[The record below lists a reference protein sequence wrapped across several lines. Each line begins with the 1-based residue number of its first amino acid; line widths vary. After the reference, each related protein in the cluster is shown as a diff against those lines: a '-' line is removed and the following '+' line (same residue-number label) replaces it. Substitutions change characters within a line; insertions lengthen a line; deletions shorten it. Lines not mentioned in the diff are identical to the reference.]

1 MSDPL
6 PGRQILPLDGAWSL
20 RADPDDVGRD
30 EGWFRTPPE
39 SGAVTAIVPSFA
51 QEVLPHVEE
60 VLWYWRRIGE
70 LAASPGRR
78 ALLSFGAVDYAA
90 DVWVNG
96 HAVGSHEGGETPFE
110 LEVTGRLTGNGDDLV
125 AVRVAMASADG
136 HTGYALGEVAHRNRE
151 NPFRA
156 GASWNVGGI
165 TGTVALR
172 IDDPV
177 RIGELFVRS
186 TPGAPTTDVSVT
198 VVGMDRPTHA
208 QLRVTIAADSPTA
221 GSGPGTLEFDSG
233 LVSVELDPAQ
243 VVSLSCATGPLAVW
257 SLDDPRLHRA
267 TVEVTFEGHTATGS
281 SRFGV
286 RDFRLVDG
294 RFVLNGTP
302 VFLRMTHTVNDYPW
316 TNDPAATLGRLRRDL
331 VHLKASGFTM
341 ARFIWGDARTEQL
354 DLCDEIGLLVYD
366 ETFASWAMG
375 DTPELTKRMTDAI
388 TGIVRRDRHHP
399 SIVVW
404 GLLNEAHDGTAVD
417 VAVDLLDT
425 LVDLDGSRMV
435 ALNSGRW
442 DTRPDLGSFA
452 NPGSRIWDGYLGN
465 EGAETA
471 NDEHGWRPSASPI
484 AIGAAAVAIGRNL
497 QAVGDVH
504 PYPIVPHTAAVIDF
518 LRRVGEDSRLPVF
531 VSEYGVGSVV
541 DLWRT
546 ARHFEHAG
554 RADAQDAAFY
564 ANCLER
570 FQHDWRRWSLDDVFG
585 HQSRFFELSLDRMAR
600 ERALGI
606 DALRSNP
613 RVNGY
618 GLTGAVDQVMC
629 GEGLAT
635 TFRELKPH
643 VADDVAASLAPI
655 RLCVFTSAQ
664 NVYQGDDV
672 GVEVA
677 LASEIDLGDAE
688 LPVTVQLYA
697 PDGSVCWST
706 TVSAGAPMTGSNVA
720 QAVRPVL
727 ADVML
732 PTTGDAGTYVVRCFL
747 ERGAAAT
754 AGSTEVRVFQRAE
767 RLDTPA
773 CLVIGDEDAVAR
785 LLSAGVPAR
794 RWTGETLDDTRL
806 IVWSAGQ
813 PYDDAAVAFCRAA
826 SERGIPLLCLNPDV
840 YDALTGD
847 GVPAGKATTIPSWL
861 YERDD
866 WGHRHPVFVGLA
878 FAPLL
883 DWDSYR
889 ELITERIYKPGEESG
904 VEAIAGVL
912 RASQD
917 YSSGLTIWSTR
928 VTGAEV
934 LGCTYALEANAGRHP
949 VADTLLLNL
958 ARHLSVSTAD
968 LVAVGSRG
976 EV

>member
-6 PGRQILPLDGAWSL
+6 PGRQILPLDGPWNL

-30 EGWFRTPPE
+30 EGWFRTPPDA
-39 SGAVTAIVPSFA
+39 GAVTAIVPSFA

-60 VLWYWRRIGE
+60 VLWYWRRIDTLVTRPE
-70 LAASPGRR
+70 RR
-78 ALLSFGAVDYAA
+78 AVLAFGAVDYAA
-90 DVWVNG
+90 EVWVN
-96 HAVGSHEGGETPFE
+96 ATPVGGHEGGETPFALDVTE
-110 LEVTGRLTGNGDDLV
+110 QLEGRGDDLV
-125 AVRVAMASADG
+125 VVRVAMASADG
-136 HTGYALGEVAHRNRE
+136 HTGYRLADVAHRNRE

-156 GASWNVGGI
+156 GASWNVAGI
-165 TGTVALR
+165 TGPVALR
-172 IDDPV
+172 LDSPV
-177 RIGELFVRS
+177 GIGELVVRS
-186 TPGAPTTDVSVT
+186 APGAPTADVSIRVT
-198 VVGMDRPTHA
+198 GIDTPTQA
-208 QLRVTIAADSPTA
+208 RVRITIAADSPA
-221 GSGPGTLEFDSG
+221 ADDAPGTLAFDSG
-233 LVSVELDPAQ
+233 HLTVELDPARTLT
-243 VVSLSCATGPLAVW
+243 LSCATGPLAVW

-267 TVEVTFEGHTATGS
+267 TVEVGIGEQTISGS
-281 SRFGV
+281 TRFGV
-286 RDFRLVDG
+286 RDFRLTDG

-316 TNDPAATLGRLRRDL
+316 TNDPAATLARLRRDL
-331 VHLKASGFTM
+331 VHLKACGFTM
-341 ARFIWGDARTEQL
+341 ARFIWGDARTQQL
-354 DLCDEIGLLVYD
+354 DLCDEIGLLVYE
-366 ETFASWAMG
+366 ETFASWAMS
-375 DTPELTKRMTDAI
+375 DTPELTGRMTDAI
-388 TGIVRRDRHHP
+388 TDIVRRDRHHP
-399 SIVVW
+399 SVVVW
-404 GLLNEAHDGTAVD
+404 GLLNEAHDGGAVD

-425 LVDLDGSRMV
+425 LVELDGTRMI

-442 DTRPDLGSFA
+442 DTRADLGSFA

-465 EGAETA
+465 EGTGTADDET
-471 NDEHGWRPSASPI
+471 GWRPGASPI

-497 QAVGDVH
+497 QAIGDVH

-531 VSEYGVGSVV
+531 VSEYGVGSTV

-546 ARHFEHAG
+546 ARHFESAD
-554 RADAQDAAFY
+554 REDAQDAAFY
-564 ANCLER
+564 ADCLAR
-570 FQHDWRRWSLDDVFG
+570 FGDDWQRWSLDAVFG
-585 HQSRFFELSLDRMAR
+585 HRSRFFELSLDRMAR

-613 RVNGY
+613 HVNGY

-672 GVEVA
+672 RVEVV
-677 LASEIDLGDAE
+677 LASEVDLGSAD

-706 TVSAGAPMTGSNVA
+706 TVSAGPPARGTNVA
-720 QAVRPVL
+720 QDVRPVI
-727 ADVML
+727 ADVAL
-732 PTTGDAGTYVVRCFL
+732 PTTGVPGTYVVRCFL

-754 AGSTEVRVFQRAE
+754 AGSTEVRIFQQAE
-767 RLDTPA
+767 RLTTPD
-773 CLVIGDEDAVAR
+773 CLVIGDDDAAAR
-785 LLSAGVPAR
+785 VRSAGVPAR
-794 RWTGETLDDTRL
+794 RWTGEPLDDAQL
-806 IVWSAGQ
+806 IVWSSTQ
-813 PYDDAAVAFCRAA
+813 PADDDAVAFGRAA
-826 SERGIPLLCLNPDV
+826 SGRGIPVLCLNPDV
-840 YDALTGD
+840 FDALAGD
-847 GVPAGKATTIPSWL
+847 GTPDGESTTTPSWL

-866 WGHRHPVFVGLA
+866 WGHRHPVFDGLG

-889 ELITERIYKPGEESG
+889 ELITERIYKPGTESG

-928 VTGAEV
+928 STVGEV
-934 LGCTYALEANAGRHP
+934 IGCTYALEIHAGRHP
-949 VADTLLLNL
+949 VADTLLRNL
-958 ARHLSVSTAD
+958 ARHLTGSTSD
-968 LVAVGSRG
+968 RVAVGTRG
-976 EV
+976 EA